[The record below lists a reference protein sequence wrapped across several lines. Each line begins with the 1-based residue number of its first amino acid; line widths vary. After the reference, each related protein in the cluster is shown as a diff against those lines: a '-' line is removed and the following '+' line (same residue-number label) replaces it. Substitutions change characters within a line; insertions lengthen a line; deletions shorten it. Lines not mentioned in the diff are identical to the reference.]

1 MKMKRKLE
9 NDESA
14 LSDVIGMVMLLA
26 MIVIVLS
33 STMIILQP
41 YISDYDDNKNWS
53 QAKVIAD
60 QIDERIRLV
69 GSSPQDTGSIQ
80 TFELASTS
88 ISNLDSA
95 EVWTISGDVSGFDV
109 VEVELSS
116 FNSVNIKSMNNT
128 ATYAIVNNG
137 GNITTH
143 TLNFEENT
151 EIVNVNFDSYV
162 DKLLIVEIYNTND
175 IIIHKF
181 VRLEL
186 SGIGIDTALSTG
198 NFDIDLMNGARLEKL
213 SDEAYKVTRYP
224 SLRHFSMPDDSQQ
237 LSFVLVDVDMSL
249 LSGTSSPFSLQM
261 ISEGPLTLFDGDVR
275 NIRMKMTNEIDES
288 MTDRYMS
295 YWIEDYNLNLASGT
309 VDTFE
314 GLGPWKRVSGID
326 GISIHPLEKS
336 VLTEI
341 VLHRVVIK

>member
-1 MKMKRKLE
+1 MKRELE

-60 QIDERIRLV
+60 QIDERIRIV
-69 GSSPQDTGSIQ
+69 GSSPEDTGSIQ
-80 TFELASTS
+80 TFELVSTS
-88 ISNLDSA
+88 ISSLDSA
-95 EVWTISGDVSGFDV
+95 EYWTISGDVSGTDIIDV
-109 VEVELSS
+109 SLSS
-116 FNSVNIKSMNNT
+116 FNSVDLTSINNT

-137 GNITTH
+137 GNITNHELSFDYGTASI
-143 TLNFEENT
+143 NFEN
-151 EIVNVNFDSYV
+151 YMQ
-162 DKLLIVEIYNTND
+162 KLLIVEIYDNND
-175 IIIHKF
+175 NLIHKF

-198 NFDIDLMNGARLEKL
+198 NYDIDLLNGARMEKL
-213 SDEAYKVTRYP
+213 SGEAYKVTRYP
-224 SLRHFSMPDDSQQ
+224 SLRHYSMPDNSQQ
-237 LSFVLVDVDMSL
+237 VSFVLVDVDMSS
-249 LSGTSSPFSLQM
+249 LSKTTSPFSLQM
-261 ISEGPLTLFDGDVR
+261 VSEGPLTLFDGDVR
-275 NIRMKMTNEIDES
+275 NIRMKMINEIDDS

-295 YWIEDYNLNLASGT
+295 NWIENYNLNLASGT
-309 VDTFE
+309 LNTFE
-314 GLGPWKRVSGID
+314 GFGPWKRVSGID
-326 GISIHPLEKS
+326 GIGIHPLEKS
-336 VLTEI
+336 ILTEI